1 MRKRFGLFLKYVAAP
16 CVVGAGAYSL
26 HSYNSIVQPTNT
38 VKGLQTK
45 ANMILLNS
53 AYCQKRFGKS
63 MVSMIPVND
72 LTELIED
79 LNSPEDQKISFNM
92 KLKKQVEDLDY
103 TAEVNVNFD
112 RKVSHVF
119 YILRK
124 DEINLNSIEIK
135 FKNSLQNKFTRLFD
149 VVHLSKSAE
158 NNSVNSNYIFLV
170 HSKSL
175 VDSGKYLL
183 EVMTKKEEQFLIKIV
198 RSLIDDKDKLE
209 YIGEPFKIVYSK
221 RFKQDDKDVSLVRIE
236 GKIRNAEIIIGLK
249 DNTETAEIDKM
260 NIMYEVDPDSQSSL
274 TDLVQSAHKSNK
286 LKEILSD
293 VDLRGIINEKF
304 IKSER
309 KMKSIG
315 EVVSITID
323 NDENEDSNGC
333 LAVVKL
339 RIEGKLNNASF
350 ILKFTRKS
358 EKEKWNLEKSDLKI
372 LWNTKS

>member
-1 MRKRFGLFLKYVAAP
+1 M
-16 CVVGAGAYSL
+16 
-26 HSYNSIVQPTNT
+26 
-38 VKGLQTK
+38 
-45 ANMILLNS
+45 
-53 AYCQKRFGKS
+53 
-63 MVSMIPVND
+63 
-72 LTELIED
+72 
-79 LNSPEDQKISFNM
+79 
-92 KLKKQVEDLDY
+92 
-103 TAEVNVNFD
+103 
-112 RKVSHVF
+112 
-119 YILRK
+119 
-124 DEINLNSIEIK
+124 
-135 FKNSLQNKFTRLFD
+135 
-149 VVHLSKSAE
+149 
-158 NNSVNSNYIFLV
+158 
-170 HSKSL
+170 
-175 VDSGKYLL
+175 
-183 EVMTKKEEQFLIKIV
+183 LIK
-198 RSLIDDKDKLE
+198 
-209 YIGEPFKIVYSK
+209 
-221 RFKQDDKDVSLVRIE
+221 

-274 TDLVQSAHKSNK
+274 TDLVQTAHKSNK

-304 IKSER
+304 VKSER

-358 EKEKWNLEKSDLKI
+358 EKDKWNLEKSDLKI